1 MSQIPD
7 AAIAATINRACELS
21 GLGRSTIY
29 ELVKSGRLKSST
41 IGKRRLILVDSLRE
55 VLANGATLD
64 APDSAP

>member
-7 AAIAATINRACELS
+7 AAITATINGACELS

-41 IGKRRLILVDSLRE
+41 IGKRRLILLDSLRE
-55 VLANGATLD
+55 VLESGASLE
-64 APDSAP
+64 APRTTV

>member
-7 AAIAATINRACELS
+7 AAIAATINRACQLS

-41 IGKRRLILVDSLRE
+41 IGKRRLILLDSLRE
-55 VLANGATLD
+55 VLASGATFD
-64 APDSAP
+64 GSESVP